1 MAEVKIAADSGGGS
15 VGLVGPA
22 STTSNAAV
30 QLKLPV
36 ADGSANQ
43 HLKTDG
49 SGQLGWVTPSSPN
62 SSLAVT
68 TQTSALSGATNY
80 DLTFP
85 ANCFQVDFNAWEVST
100 SGSGNPGF
108 YLGDSNGFVT
118 SGSKYNYTQAKYGA
132 ASAGSNIF
140 AGNAAN
146 AIYVGDHLGSA
157 TGDHYYLH
165 MKFRRCG
172 SANKW
177 TFECLCTEYESNV
190 LQAVQ
195 GYLDSSN
202 IVTQARFAPIGTG
215 WDAGQVSWVA
225 WSTA

>member
-1 MAEVKIAADSGGGS
+1 MAIVIDG
-15 VGLVGPA
+15 
-22 STTSNAAV
+22 SNAAGTV
-30 QLKLPV
+30 NLGTNGTISNLAVGGVP
-36 ADGSANQ
+36 DGTIDTDALAANAVTSA
-43 HLKTDG
+43 KTTL
-49 SGQLGWVTPSSPN
+49 SVN

-215 WDAGQVSWVA
+215 WDAGQFSWVA

>member
-1 MAEVKIAADSGGGS
+1 MAIVIDG
-15 VGLVGPA
+15 
-22 STTSNAAV
+22 SNAAGTV
-30 QLKLPV
+30 NLGTNGTISNLAVGGVP
-36 ADGSANQ
+36 DGTIDTDALAANAVTSA
-43 HLKTDG
+43 KTTL
-49 SGQLGWVTPSSPN
+49 SVN

-118 SGSKYNYTQAKYGA
+118 SGSKYNYTQAKFGA
-132 ASAGSNIF
+132 ASAGSNVF

-215 WDAGQVSWVA
+215 WDAGQFTWVA

>member
-1 MAEVKIAADSGGGS
+1 MAIVIDG
-15 VGLVGPA
+15 
-22 STTSNAAV
+22 SNAAGTV
-30 QLKLPV
+30 NLGTNGTISNLAVGGVP
-36 ADGSANQ
+36 DGTIDTDALAANAVTSA
-43 HLKTDG
+43 KTTL
-49 SGQLGWVTPSSPN
+49 SVN

>member
-1 MAEVKIAADSGGGS
+1 MAIVIDG
-15 VGLVGPA
+15 
-22 STTSNAAV
+22 SNAAGTV
-30 QLKLPV
+30 NLGTNGTISNLAVGGVP
-36 ADGSANQ
+36 DGTIDTDALAANAVTSA
-43 HLKTDG
+43 KTTL
-49 SGQLGWVTPSSPN
+49 SVN

-177 TFECLCTEYESNV
+177 TFECLATEYESNV

-215 WDAGQVSWVA
+215 WDAGQFSWVA

>member
-1 MAEVKIAADSGGGS
+1 MAIVIDG
-15 VGLVGPA
+15 
-22 STTSNAAV
+22 SNAAGTV
-30 QLKLPV
+30 NLGTNGTISNLAVGGVP
-36 ADGSANQ
+36 DGTIDTDALAANAVTSA
-43 HLKTDG
+43 KTTL
-49 SGQLGWVTPSSPN
+49 SVN

-118 SGSKYNYTQAKYGA
+118 SGSKYNYTQAKFGA
-132 ASAGSNIF
+132 ASAGSNVF

-157 TGDHYYLH
+157 TGDHYYLS

-172 SANKW
+172 SDNKW
-177 TFECLCTEYESNV
+177 IFECLCTEYESNV

-202 IVTQARFAPIGTG
+202 TVTQARFSPIGTG
-215 WDAGQVSWVA
+215 WDAGQFTWVA

>member
-1 MAEVKIAADSGGGS
+1 MAIVI
-15 VGLVGPA
+15 
-22 STTSNAAV
+22 
-30 QLKLPV
+30 
-36 ADGSANQ
+36 DGSSAAGTVNLGTNGTISNLAVGGVPDGTIDTDALAANAVTSA
-43 HLKTDG
+43 KTTL
-49 SGQLGWVTPSSPN
+49 SVN

-202 IVTQARFAPIGTG
+202 TVTQARFSPIGTG
-215 WDAGQVSWVA
+215 WDAGQFTWVA

>member
-1 MAEVKIAADSGGGS
+1 MAIVI
-15 VGLVGPA
+15 
-22 STTSNAAV
+22 
-30 QLKLPV
+30 
-36 ADGSANQ
+36 DGSSAAGTVNLGTNGTISNLAVGGVPDGTIDTDALAANAVTSA
-43 HLKTDG
+43 KTTL
-49 SGQLGWVTPSSPN
+49 SVN

-215 WDAGQVSWVA
+215 WDAGQFSWVA

>member
-49 SGQLGWVTPSSPN
+49 SGQLGWATPGDNPN

-68 TQTSALSGATNY
+68 YQTSALSGSGNY
-80 DLTFP
+80 DCDLP
-85 ANCFQVDFNAWEVST
+85 ANCFQVDFNGWEIST

-108 YLGDSNGFVT
+108 YFGTPSILS
-118 SGSKYNYTQAKYGA
+118 SGHYHYTQSKFGA
-132 ASAGSNIF
+132 ASAGTNAW
-140 AGNAAN
+140 AGNSAN
-146 AIYVGDHLGSA
+146 AIYIADHLGSND
-157 TGDHYYLH
+157 GDGYYLSA
-165 MKFRRCG
+165 KFKRTG
-172 SANKW
+172 SSNKW
-177 TFECLCTEYESNV
+177 IYETMATEYESNV
-190 LQAVQ
+190 LQCVV
-195 GYLDSSN
+195 GTCDTSST
-202 IVTQARFAPIGTG
+202 ITKIRFTPIGTG
-215 WDAGQVSWVA
+215 WDAGQFTWVA